1 MPSERKDLEKAAIM
15 MRSIKNPVNK
25 VAQDVVKAVKGVT
38 KVKVANSFRSAF
50 APNTTVEYSG
60 TKTDKYSKIHGYE
73 IVGATKTVRKL
84 DKNDGTVIKFKE
96 IKKVSKNKKNWE
108 GREQPGVRSVNKSVR
123 SRYADDGVEGF
134 RNKRTKYKYW

>member
-50 APNTTVEYSG
+50 APNTTV
-60 TKTDKYSKIHGYE
+60 KRD
-73 IVGATKTVRKL
+73 
-84 DKNDGTVIKFKE
+84 
-96 IKKVSKNKKNWE
+96 
-108 GREQPGVRSVNKSVR
+108 
-123 SRYADDGVEGF
+123 YADPTRVNLGDKSKLCLLYTSPSPRDRG
-134 RNKRTKYKYW
+134 